1 MRGKHSL
8 ARKLTIAFTAV
19 VILTCVILGG
29 TTTIIFS
36 SVNQTVEGIR
46 YEDILDGYK
55 LNVKSQVQTALTLVQ
70 YYYDRQQSGELT
82 EEQAKEQ
89 AKEAL
94 RVFRYNDDQGG
105 YIWIDDTDFNLVMHP
120 ILPDQEG
127 NNRKELQDCNGVMII
142 QEIMKVADEGGY
154 NEFVFTKS
162 DGVTE
167 APKIAYSQKFAPW
180 NWVLTTGCYT
190 DDIESG
196 IDNARITQIFR
207 NSERALAAESLIL
220 ILVMILLTGIIVRRL
235 MRSLNVIQD
244 NLEQLSNGN
253 LAIGTDTAHIRRKDE
268 IGVMLGHTQSAV
280 GHLRDAI
287 SEGLHTS
294 EDVNLSSGSMKDM
307 SASAMEASDQISS
320 AIGGIA
326 ADAADQASAIGRVK
340 QNVGSMQEGTTQI
353 SEAVGEIDIYA
364 NELKNRSHQM
374 RDQLGTM
381 QKGSSDMNAQV
392 QDISGKIEETNRTI
406 SKMADIIN
414 GIEEIAEQ
422 TKLLSLNASIEAARA
437 GDSGK
442 GFAVVAD
449 NIKSLSENTTN
460 ELTNIRMII
469 DSLMESFS
477 ECSSCIEQVVASN
490 RTNIT
495 DTAEVIA
502 SFDEL
507 DREIGKTNE
516 KVDMIHTVVEKT
528 IREIA
533 EISEQI
539 TDVEKGAENSA
550 AASAEVTDSVQKLN
564 SLMASMDENS
574 MELNEKA
581 DNLVQKLRRFTL

>member
-1 MRGKHSL
+1 MKGKHSL
-8 ARKLTIAFTAV
+8 TRKLTVAFTAV
-19 VILTCVILGG
+19 VILTCMILGG

-36 SVNQTVEGIR
+36 SVNRTVEKIR
-46 YEDILDGYK
+46 YEDILDGYR

-70 YYYDRQQSGELT
+70 HYYDRQQSGELT

-89 AKEAL
+89 AMEAL
-94 RVFRYNDDQGG
+94 RVIRYNDDQGG

-127 NNRKELQDCNGVMII
+127 SNRKELQDCNGVMII
-142 QEIMKVADEGGY
+142 QEIMNVADEGGY

-196 IDNARITQIFR
+196 IDNAQIEKIFKT
-207 NSERALAAESLIL
+207 SERALVVESLVL
-220 ILVMILLTGIIVRRL
+220 IFVMILLTGIIVRRL
-235 MRSLNVIQD
+235 MRSLNVIQG

-253 LAIGTDTAHIRRKDE
+253 LAISADAAHIRRKDE
-268 IGVMLGHTQSAV
+268 IGVMLGHTQTAV
-280 GHLRDAI
+280 GHLRDVI

-294 EDVNLSSGSMKDM
+294 EDVNMSSGSMKDM

-320 AIGGIA
+320 AIEEIA
-326 ADAADQASAIGRVK
+326 TDAADQASAIGRVK
-340 QNVGSMQEGTTQI
+340 QNVGSMQEGTAQI
-353 SEAVGEIDIYA
+353 GEAVGEIDTYA

-374 RDQLGTM
+374 RDQLGAM

-392 QDISGKIEETNRTI
+392 QNISGKIEETNRTI
-406 SKMADIIN
+406 SKMADIVN

-469 DSLMESFS
+469 DSLMESFH

-490 RTNIT
+490 RVNIT

-516 KVDMIHTVVEKT
+516 KVDMIHAVVERT
-528 IREIA
+528 IREIT
-533 EISEQI
+533 EISEQM